1 MTIYSNEWK
10 FCDSKVTD
18 SIWLHDTE
26 KINNRHV
33 MLQCKQ
39 TVVIVGFLCAW

>member
-1 MTIYSNEWK
+1 MTIYSNELK

-26 KINNRHV
+26 KINIRHV